1 MNMERIRD
9 EMEAFRQESSRE
21 WYEGSAGLKEEIHTA
36 AIFSRYPSLFSRENV
51 EEVRLAL
58 AAAETSG
65 KADAWRMREL
75 WATLTLGFIREDLK
89 ELTDRSVNFEI
100 GAKIM
105 SPGEEEIPYR
115 LSAILLLKE
124 ADRTR
129 RAAIEFARMKVVA
142 EKNEFLA
149 PIHQRTHALA
159 ASLGYAGYLD
169 MMGEVKPYPLAAV
182 REEMERFLIRTEAL
196 YARELER
203 TLQDRLGIPLS
214 DARRHD
220 VQHLFRAGEFDSHF
234 PADRVV
240 PAARAFCESMG
251 LDLEAG
257 GRIHMDIESRPRKSP
272 RAFCS
277 SVRVPEEV
285 YLVIS
290 PHGGHDDYRS
300 FLHELGHALHFA
312 HVDPEASFEAKRLGD
327 NSVTEGFAMLFDHL
341 LLDSEWL
348 IDFLGGGT
356 GRYGRFL
363 REHALFELYMLRR
376 YAAKIDYELAL
387 HDGPDLTGKET
398 LYAEILGRATLAA
411 YPKESYLD
419 DVDPFFYCANYL
431 RAWMLQA
438 QLAKRLISEFGRRW
452 WREKGAGAYLRDL
465 WRAGQGE
472 DGDDLSARMGF
483 DRLTSEPLAAQIE
496 ELLTAP

>member
-21 WYEGSAGLKEEIHTA
+21 WYQGGAGLKDEIHMA
-36 AIFSRYPSLFSRENV
+36 AIYARYPTLFSRENV
-51 EEVRLAL
+51 EEAASAL
-58 AAAETSG
+58 AGAEASGDAA
-65 KADAWRMREL
+65 ARRQCEL
-75 WATLTLGFIREDLK
+75 RAALTMGFIREDLK
-89 ELTDRSVNFEI
+89 ELTDETVNFES
-100 GAKIM
+100 GAKIK
-105 SPGEEEIPYR
+105 SPDGEEIPYR
-115 LSAILLLKE
+115 QSAVLLLNE
-124 ADRTR
+124 PDRNR
-129 RAAIEFARMKVVA
+129 RAALESARMSVVA
-142 EKNEFLA
+142 EKNAFLA
-149 PIHQRTHALA
+149 PIHQKTHALA
-159 ASLGYAGYLD
+159 ARLGYSGYLD
-169 MMGEVKPYPLAAV
+169 MMAGVKTYPLAPV
-182 REEMERFLIRTEAL
+182 RDEMQRFLKRTEAL

-203 TLQDRLGIPLS
+203 SLQERLGIPV
-214 DARRHD
+214 AEAMRHD
-220 VQHLFRAGEFDSHF
+220 VQHLFRAGDSDALF

-251 LDLEAG
+251 VDLEAG
-257 GRIHMDIESRPRKSP
+257 GRIHLDIEARPRKSP

-277 SVRVPEEV
+277 TVRVPDEV

-348 IDFLGGGT
+348 ADLLGGDAVGYR
-356 GRYGRFL
+356 GFL
-363 REHALFELYMLRR
+363 REHALYELYMLRR

-387 HDGPDLTGKET
+387 HAGPDLSGKDA
-398 LYAEILGRATLAA
+398 LYARTLSGATLAA
-411 YPKESYLD
+411 YPEGSYLD
-419 DVDPFFYCANYL
+419 DVDAFFYCANYL

-438 QLAKRLISEFGRRW
+438 QMTEKLMAQFGRSW
-452 WREKGAGAYLRDL
+452 WREERAGKYLLDL
-465 WRAGQGE
+465 WRTGQAE
-472 DGDDLSARMGF
+472 DGDEMSGRMGF

-496 ELLTAP
+496 GLLSE